1 MWKPRK
7 AAVKRMH
14 FPNRNGLKDGEH
26 CGLLRTLVYPSSV
39 WIVFMDSPENL
50 IPSTVTIFTGNYSE
64 FIYII
69 YNSLKSW
76 ELSTHAFQHVFTQ
89 WIQST
94 YIVSGTPAAARK
106 IRRPE
111 SSSGCMF
118 PAGMA
123 STGIYSSSL
132 GYHQLRKLTEWFPEE
147 VPVRLVCPVAGG
159 QNIHAVAPAKCSAL

>member
-1 MWKPRK
+1 
-7 AAVKRMH
+7 
-14 FPNRNGLKDGEH
+14 
-26 CGLLRTLVYPSSV
+26 
-39 WIVFMDSPENL
+39 MDSLANL

-94 YIVSGTPAAARK
+94 YIVSGTPAATRK
-106 IRRPE
+106 IRCPE

-123 STGIYSSSL
+123 LTGIYSSSL
-132 GYHQLRKLTEWFPEE
+132 GYHQLRKLIEWFPEE
-147 VPVRLVCPVAGG
+147 VPVQLICPVAGG
-159 QNIHAVAPAKCSAL
+159 QNIHAVAPAKCSALKGINNLSLRDFQVQSHLASYPCHLGHYLSSSVPDTPYTF